1 MEKSPSASAS
11 PPAPLLIFAKT
22 LLRQQEISPKK
33 RFFAIGLQK
42 NKAMTTLTLQ
52 FDNPS
57 IIHAID
63 VPNELT
69 MAAMKEA
76 ESGNDA
82 GTVKIDSLENFIS
95 SLQ

>member
-1 MEKSPSASAS
+1 MEKSHSASAS
-11 PPAPLLIFAKT
+11 PSAPLLIFAKT

-57 IIHAID
+57 IMEHFKGFLS
-63 VPNELT
+63 VMEGVRTSNV
-69 MAAMKEA
+69 
-76 ESGNDA
+76 
-82 GTVKIDSLENFIS
+82 TVKTQNE
-95 SLQ
+95 